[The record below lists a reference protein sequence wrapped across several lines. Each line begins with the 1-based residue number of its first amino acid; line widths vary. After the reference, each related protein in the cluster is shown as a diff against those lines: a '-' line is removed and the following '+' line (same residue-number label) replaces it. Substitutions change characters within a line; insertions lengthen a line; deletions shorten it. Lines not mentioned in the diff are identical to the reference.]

1 MQTAELLRQGTQQ
14 IEYLWN
20 VGPAEPPSLLNDFLS
35 IPCLFKLFWLQP
47 IKCGFLST
55 VVLCVL
61 GNFRHLFQIQDTANL
76 IVRFGQVDIEA
87 IPSCDLSTGINQLY
101 FHMKGPLSYVG
112 GKNRIANQIIELFPE
127 HTTYVEVFAGGAQ
140 VLFHKEPSRV
150 EILNDLDGE
159 IVNFFRVCQAHH
171 EELLRYLRF
180 ALVGRKIF
188 AQLKSIDPASLTDV
202 QRAARQFYLL
212 KNSFAGMVRNP
223 SYHYNVIQP
232 PSFNVTKLP
241 ELIEA
246 AHRRLAR
253 VQIESLPYQE
263 MLRRYDRP
271 TTLFYLDPP
280 YYGRKLYRVNFSD
293 ADFEEL
299 ERRLRNLR
307 GKFVLS
313 LNDLPEVRKL
323 FSKFRFREIELHY
336 TAQREAGKRYR
347 ELLITNFPAG
357 PARANP

>member
-1 MQTAELLRQGTQQ
+1 MTAAPVIGWRGYSPSCLR
-14 IEYLWN
+14 
-20 VGPAEPPSLLNDFLS
+20 
-35 IPCLFKLFWLQP
+35 
-47 IKCGFLST
+47 
-55 VVLCVL
+55 
-61 GNFRHLFQIQDTANL
+61 GNFRHLFKTPCPVNL
-76 IVRFGQVDIEA
+76 IERFDPVDIGA
-87 IPSCDLSTGINQLY
+87 IPSCALSTGINELY

-112 GKNRIANQIIELFPE
+112 GKNRIANKIIELFPE
-127 HTTYVEVFAGGAQ
+127 HKTYVEVFAGGAQ

-159 IVNFFRVCQAHH
+159 IVNFFRVCQSHH
-171 EELLRYLRF
+171 EELLRCLRF
-180 ALVGRKIF
+180 ILVGRKIF
-188 AQLKSIDPASLTDV
+188 SQLKSTDPVRLTDV

-246 AHRRLAR
+246 THKRLAR
-253 VQIESLPYQE
+253 VQIECLPYQE
-263 MLRRYDRP
+263 ILRRYNRP

-280 YYGRKLYRVNFSD
+280 YYGLKLYRFNLSD
-293 ADFEEL
+293 SDFEEL
-299 ERRLRNLR
+299 ERHLRNLR

-313 LNDLPEVRKL
+313 LNDVPQVRKL
-323 FSKFRFREIELHY
+323 FSKFQFREIELHY

-347 ELLITNFPAG
+347 ELLITNFPVASK
-357 PARANP
+357 RASQ